1 LRLSRQPG
9 PITRHYEKEEQIMR
23 QRWMTGLVAGVVT
36 LAVVGGASAAEKVT
50 VTREE
55 NKPAKVSIKAG
66 EEVYWVNGTGGTAHI
81 TFGRNAPQFYLG
93 KGNNRIKFTE
103 PGTYEY
109 SVHVSGVKGHGH
121 TGTVEVK

>member
-1 LRLSRQPG
+1 
-9 PITRHYEKEEQIMR
+9 MR
-23 QRWMTGLVAGVVT
+23 QRWMTGAVVGALTLV
-36 LAVVGGASAAEKVT
+36 VVGGAWAAEKVT
-50 VTREE
+50 VRREE

-93 KGNNRIKFTE
+93 KGDNRIKFTE

-109 SVHVSGVKGHGH
+109 TVHVSGVKGHGH